1 MEEDSSEFNL
11 EAGSRTGGSACRRC
25 APEPSALTWTDLL
38 SEVRAA
44 INQFTRCTYR
54 YRRHVSALPAICSS
68 LCLWLSFIFLFP
80 LAVART
86 YLLSYYASTFQVS
99 RVYSYNVYIYIYI
112 EDKWYGIYELLTRGV
127 IKRRNKSE
135 CSIREERDVY
145 LG

>member
-1 MEEDSSEFNL
+1 MEEVRANLTSSKGGPED
-11 EAGSRTGGSACRRC
+11 GSACRRC

-54 YRRHVSALPAICSS
+54 YLRHVSALPAICSS

-86 YLLSYYASTFQVS
+86 CLLSCYASTLQVS
-99 RVYSYNVYIYIYI
+99 RVYSYNI
-112 EDKWYGIYELLTRGV
+112 
-127 IKRRNKSE
+127 
-135 CSIREERDVY
+135 
-145 LG
+145 